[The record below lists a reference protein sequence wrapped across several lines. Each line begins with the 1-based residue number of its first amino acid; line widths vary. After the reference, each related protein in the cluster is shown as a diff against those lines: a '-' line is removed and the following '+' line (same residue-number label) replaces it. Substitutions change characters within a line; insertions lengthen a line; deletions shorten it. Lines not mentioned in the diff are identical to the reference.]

1 MDELPEVP
9 NEFSRITPRQIGLD
23 IIAILNFD
31 RGVLFTIK
39 GLLLKPYE
47 TMQSYLQGDRRKHAH
62 PIRLLVFSS
71 ALAAFLTINLV
82 GITDA
87 NVSVSDSEL
96 TAEDGSVLD
105 AEAAAEFDKSKE
117 EAVSTVKEDINRFM
131 EKYLNLFFIGS
142 VPLISLLCWGF
153 YWRKGYNVAEHLV
166 INCFLASIGNAFS
179 IVFALITVIW
189 EPAMAIGMLF
199 AMIYYVYAMMD
210 VYRNNSFW
218 GFLKTIFL
226 LFIYMAI
233 VLAIAIAGMFLFVI
247 YWGEEY
253 GITNIN

>member
-9 NEFSRITPRQIGLD
+9 NNFPRITPRQIGLD

-39 GLLLKPYE
+39 GLILSPYT

-62 PIRLLVFSS
+62 PIRMLVFSS

-87 NVSVSDSEL
+87 NVSVSDSDL
-96 TAEDGSVLD
+96 TAEDGTVLD
-105 AEAAAEFDKSKE
+105 TEKAAEFQNSKE
-117 EAVSTVKEDINRFM
+117 EAVLKVKKDINNFM

-142 VPLISLLCWGF
+142 VPIISLLCWGF

-166 INCFLASIGNAFS
+166 INCFLASIGNTFS
-179 IVFALITVIW
+179 IIFATLTAFW
-189 EPAMAIGMLF
+189 EPAMAIGMFL

-226 LFIYMAI
+226 LFLYTAI
-233 VLAIAIAGMFLFVI
+233 VLAMTLGGMFLFVI

-253 GITNIN
+253 GITNF